1 VSFLDEIDTE
11 IIRILC
17 KDARTPF
24 KRIGKMLG
32 VGTDTVFRRFKKL
45 QSEGIVSGST
55 VILSSKACGIEGLCG
70 LFIKMKSGS
79 SLSIIKDKLTK
90 MSQLTVAYPSWGEYD
105 FYVDVYYRNF
115 HEVTDLIASL
125 REIKEIVAIDPMIYA
140 LQEWSIPFI
149 LSFEAEVP
157 VWLFDIPK

>member
-1 VSFLDEIDTE
+1 MNSLDKIDTE

-17 KDARTPF
+17 KDARMPF

-45 QSEGIVSGST
+45 QDQGIISGST
-55 VILSSKACGIEGLCG
+55 VILSSEACGIEGLCG
-70 LFIKMKSGS
+70 LFIKLKSGY

-90 MSQLTVAYPSWGEYD
+90 SSQLTVAYPVLGEYD

-125 REIKEIVAIDPMIYA
+125 REIKEIVAIDPMVYA

-149 LSFEAEVP
+149 LSFEAGVP
-157 VWLFDIPK
+157 GWLFDALK

>member
-1 VSFLDEIDTE
+1 VSTLDKIDAK
-11 IIRILC
+11 IIGILC

-45 QSEGIVSGST
+45 QTEGIISGST
-55 VILSSKACGIEGLCG
+55 VILSSKALGIEGLCG
-70 LFIKMKSGS
+70 LFIKLKSGS
-79 SLSIIKDKLTK
+79 SLSTIEDKLTK
-90 MSQLTVAYPSWGEYD
+90 SSQLTVVYPTWGEYD

-115 HEVTDLIASL
+115 QEVTDLIASL
-125 REIKEIVAIDPMIYA
+125 RQIKEVVAIDSMIYA

-149 LSFEAEVP
+149 LSFETEVP
-157 VWLFDIPK
+157 PWLFNTLK

>member
-1 VSFLDEIDTE
+1 VSSLDEIDTE

-45 QSEGIVSGST
+45 QAEGIISGST

-70 LFIKMKSGS
+70 LFIKLKSGS
-79 SLSIIKDKLTK
+79 SLSKIKDKLTK
-90 MSQLTVAYPSWGEYD
+90 SSQLTVAYPTWGEYD
-105 FYVDVYYRNF
+105 FYVDVYYRDF
-115 HEVTDLIASL
+115 QEVTDLIASL
-125 REIKEIVAIDPMIYA
+125 REIKEVAAIDSMIYA

-157 VWLFDIPK
+157 PWLFDTLK